1 MRWWG
6 LSAALASACWLGVL
20 WPAVLLFVV
29 AVNGWRRGRHWL
41 VWLPLLWCYGVVQLH
56 SGLAARLPESL
67 EGETLSVQ
75 GQVVGLPA
83 TVKEFRFGRWRYR
96 QTLTLDLWAAP
107 AWPGRHRIRVNAY
120 ELPVRVK
127 AGQRLA
133 LTVKLKAPRGVYNAT
148 GVDAARRDLA
158 SGIDARG
165 TVKAWR
171 VLDEVVG
178 LDSWRQSGAERVA
191 EQVAE
196 SPAGRAIL
204 PALVVGDRS
213 RLSPEL
219 WQQFQIT
226 GGAHLLAISG
236 LHIAIVAGWFWWLG
250 RWLLGPLLQRLF
262 PVLGAF
268 TLQQLA
274 WGPALLAALGYAALA
289 GFSLPTVRAVIMLA
303 VVAGA
308 QCTRVAVP
316 LWKSLGMALLL
327 VLLLFPLSAL
337 SESLWLSFGAVLT
350 IAVLLTS
357 HGGRRLLVLLPLVMA
372 LVGAILFQQ
381 WSVSAPL
388 ANLVLI
394 PLYTC
399 LVVPLALLGSLFQQ
413 TWLLQGAATGTE
425 LSVWL
430 MDALAAWTGHWRLP
444 LPTAING
451 AFALLALTVLLLPS
465 LPFPRRLLPLLLL
478 PWLCQRPQPLPDG
491 EWQLVAFDVGQGLAL
506 AVRTREHLLIYDT
519 GPSWPGDSMARR
531 IVVPWLARKG
541 LTPDR
546 IIISHGDN
554 DHAGGADALA
564 GMAPALSG
572 ESSRVPGSR
581 PCHAGQQW
589 QWDGVA
595 FSLLWPRRGVRP
607 GNESSCVLHV
617 AGADRSL
624 LIPGD
629 IGKQSEYRLLGQLPP
644 TDLLVVP
651 HHGSNSSTSAA
662 LLRQLR
668 PAYALVSAG
677 YRNRFRH
684 PHPQV
689 LQRLGNAGVTLL
701 RTDRDGMI
709 VFRWGAADNVPLITT
724 WRQYRERPW
733 HRPAAWR
740 FW

>member
-1 MRWWG
+1 MRWWW
-6 LSAALASACWLGVL
+6 LSAALAAACWLGVL
-20 WPAVLLFVV
+20 WPAPVLVFV
-29 AVNGWRRGRHWL
+29 AVLGWRHGRRWL

-56 SGLAARLPESL
+56 SGVSMRLPASL
-67 EGETLSVQ
+67 EGVTLAIH
-75 GQVVGLPA
+75 GKVVGVPA
-83 TVKEFRFGRWRYR
+83 TVNEFRFGRWRYR
-96 QTLTLDLWAAP
+96 QRLTLDVWGAP
-107 AWPGRHRIRVNAY
+107 GWPGTHRIRVNAY
-120 ELPVRVK
+120 ELPVRVQ
-127 AGQRLA
+127 AGQQLA

-148 GVDAARRDLA
+148 GQDAARRDLA
-158 SGIDARG
+158 AGIDARG
-165 TVKAWR
+165 TVQGWT
-171 VLDEVVG
+171 VLASDHS
-178 LDSWRQSGAERVA
+178 LDHWRQWLSDRVA
-191 EQVAE
+191 EQVSV

-213 RLSPEL
+213 RLSSEL

-250 RWLLGPLLQRLF
+250 RWLLGPVLQRFF
-262 PVLGAF
+262 PVLSVF

-274 WGPALLAALGYAALA
+274 WGPALMAALGYAALA

-316 LWKSLGMALLL
+316 LWKSLGVALLL

-337 SESLWLSFGAVLT
+337 SESLWLSFGAVAA
-350 IAVLLTS
+350 IAMLVTS
-357 HGGRRLLVLLPLVMA
+357 HDARKLLILLPVVMA
-372 LVGAILFQQ
+372 LVSAILFQQ

-388 ANLVLI
+388 ANLLLI

-399 LVVPLALLGSLFQQ
+399 VVVPLALLGSLLQQ
-413 TWLLQGAATGTE
+413 GWLLEGAATGTE

-430 MDALAAWTGHWRLP
+430 MASLASWTGHWRLP
-444 LPTAING
+444 LPTVTSG
-451 AFALLALTVLLLPS
+451 VFALLALILLLIPA
-465 LPFPRRLLPLLLL
+465 LPFPRRLVPLLLL
-478 PWLCQRPQPLPDG
+478 PWLCQRPDPLPDG

-531 IVVPWLARKG
+531 IILPWLARRG

-554 DHAGGADALA
+554 DHAGGMKVLA
-564 GMAPALSG
+564 GMAPVLSG
-572 ESSRVPGSR
+572 EPERVPGSEACR
-581 PCHAGQQW
+581 AGQQW
-589 QWDGVA
+589 DWDGVT
-595 FSLLWPRRGVRP
+595 FTLLWPGPEVVS
-607 GNESSCVLHV
+607 GNESSCVLQV
-617 AGADRSL
+617 SGVGSSL

-629 IGKQSEYRLLGQLPP
+629 IGKQSEYRMLGSLPRA
-644 TDLLVVP
+644 DFLVVA

-662 LLRQLR
+662 LLRQVQ

-689 LQRLGNAGVTLL
+689 LQRLGNAGVTVL

-724 WRQYRERPW
+724 WRQFRERPW

>member
-1 MRWWG
+1 MRLWW
-6 LSAALASACWLGVL
+6 LSAALAAACWLGVL
-20 WPAVLLFVV
+20 WPVMVLVVV
-29 AVNGWRRGRHWL
+29 AALGWRRGWRWL

-56 SGLAARLPESL
+56 SGVSARLPASL
-67 EGETLSVQ
+67 EGETLAMQ
-75 GQVVGLPA
+75 GKVVGLPA
-83 TVKEFRFGRWRYR
+83 TVHEFRFGRWRYR
-96 QTLTLDLWAAP
+96 QTLTLDVWGASR
-107 AWPGRHRIRVNAY
+107 WPGTHRIRVNAY
-120 ELPVRVK
+120 ELPVRVA

-158 SGIDARG
+158 AGIDARG
-165 TVKAWR
+165 TVKAWT
-171 VLDEVVG
+171 VAGSDQSLDY
-178 LDSWRQSGAERVA
+178 WRQRLSDRVA
-191 EQVAE
+191 KQVSV
-196 SPAGRAIL
+196 SPVGRAIL

-213 RLSPEL
+213 RLSSEL

-250 RWLLGPLLQRLF
+250 RWLLGPVVQRLF
-262 PVLGAF
+262 PALSAF

-303 VVAGA
+303 VVAVA
-308 QCTRVAVP
+308 QCIRVAVP
-316 LWKSLGMALLL
+316 LWKSLGVALLL
-327 VLLLFPLSAL
+327 VLMLFPLSAL
-337 SESLWLSFGAVLT
+337 SESLWLSFGAVAA
-350 IAVLLTS
+350 IAMLVTS
-357 HGGRRLLVLLPLVMA
+357 HGARRLLVLLPVVMA

-388 ANLVLI
+388 ANLLLI

-399 LVVPLALLGSLFQQ
+399 VVVPLALLGTLLQQ
-413 TWLLQGAATGTE
+413 GWLLEGAATGAE

-430 MDALAAWTGHWRLP
+430 MASLASWTGHWRLP
-444 LPTAING
+444 LPTVTSG
-451 AFALLALTVLLLPS
+451 FFALLALIVLLIPA

-478 PWLCQRPQPLPDG
+478 PWLCQRPEPLPEG

-531 IVVPWLARKG
+531 IILPWLAREG

-554 DHAGGADALA
+554 DHAGGLEALT
-564 GMAPALSG
+564 GMAPVLTG
-572 ESSRVPGSR
+572 EPSRVPASQ
-581 PCHAGQQW
+581 PCRAGQQW
-589 QWDGVA
+589 QWDGVEFA
-595 FSLLWPRRGVRP
+595 LLWPGPAVTP

-617 AGADRSL
+617 SGAGRSL

-629 IGKQSEYRLLGQLPP
+629 IGKQSEYRLLGVLPR
-644 TDLLVVP
+644 TDLLVVA

-662 LLRQLR
+662 LLRQVQ

-684 PHPQV
+684 PHPLV
-689 LQRLGNAGVTLL
+689 LQRLGNASVTVL

-724 WRQYRERPW
+724 WRQFRERPW
-733 HRPAAWR
+733 HQPAAWR